1 MSARES
7 SRPREILVEVAAKAV
22 DRALAGPWPEAFADA
37 IVKHNVIERVADRL
51 LRAYDAGELELE
63 ATERLAQRIV
73 SSSSFQ
79 RILLEALESQFT
91 PEVAERLLRN
101 PETERMI
108 GSLVASPAV
117 RNALAAQ
124 TSSLAGEMADELRNR
139 TIPLDDAVE
148 RVVRRRADVAP
159 ARYAGAVTR
168 SLAFG
173 VDLAI
178 ADVLFLIGA
187 AMVGLVAELAGGL
200 RPDWLLATLAGTGW
214 TLVVGSYFVF
224 FWTVLGRTPGMSLM
238 RLRLA
243 DPSGLA
249 PPFGRSVLRFA
260 GLLLAIAPAF
270 LGLLPVLFDTR
281 RRGLHDFLAGTV
293 VVYDVGDQR
302 E

>member
-1 MSARES
+1 MSAGES
-7 SRPREILVEVAAKAV
+7 SRPREILVEVAARAV

-51 LRAYDAGELELE
+51 LHAYDAGELELE
-63 ATERLAQRIV
+63 ATERLAQHIV

-101 PETERMI
+101 PETERI
-108 GSLVASPAV
+108 VESIASSPAV
-117 RNALAAQ
+117 RNAFAAQ

-148 RVVRRRADVAP
+148 RVVRPRADVP
-159 ARYAGAVTR
+159 RARYAGAVTR

-187 AMVGLVAELAGGL
+187 ALVGLVAELAGGL
-200 RPDWLLATLAGTGW
+200 RPDWLLATIAGTGW
-214 TLVVGSYFVF
+214 TLVVGSYFAF
-224 FWTVLGRTPGMSLM
+224 FWTVLGRTPGMTLM
-238 RLRLA
+238 RLRVV
-243 DPSGLA
+243 DPTGTRPRL
-249 PPFGRSVLRFA
+249 GRSVLRFV

-270 LGLLPVLFDTR
+270 LGFLPVLFDAR

-293 VVYDVGDQR
+293 VLYESDD
-302 E
+302 

>member
-1 MSARES
+1 MSAGES

-37 IVKHNVIERVADRL
+37 IVKHNVIERVAAQL
-51 LRAYDAGELELE
+51 LQAYDAGELELE

-101 PETERMI
+101 PETERI
-108 GSLVASPAV
+108 VESLVASQAV
-117 RNALAAQ
+117 RNALAEQ
-124 TSSLAGEMADELRNR
+124 TTSLAGEMADELRSR
-139 TIPLDDAVE
+139 TIPLDDTVE
-148 RVVRRRADVAP
+148 RVVRRRAVATRAP
-159 ARYAGAVTR
+159 YAGAVTR

-200 RPDWLLATLAGTGW
+200 RPDWLLATIAGTGW
-214 TLVVGSYFVF
+214 TLGVGSYFVF

-238 RLRLA
+238 RIRLV
-243 DPSGLA
+243 DPTGLA
-249 PPFGRSVLRFA
+249 PRFGRSVVRFV

-270 LGLLPVLFDTR
+270 LGFLPVLFDAR

-293 VVYDVGDQR
+293 VMYEADD
-302 E
+302 